1 VITSGPFQPLFT
13 WKDDCTMSFQ
23 ASVLVV
29 DDDPATLIALP
40 DMLMSRLQDVTVTTC
55 ESALTG
61 LEALHDTKYRVLI
74 ADLRMPE
81 MDGLTLLR
89 KVRHIR
95 QYMPVLIM
103 SGVTEWGLAKR
114 VIEAGAFAFIQKPVE
129 RAQVAQSVRLA
140 IQCSRMLEQVRFGKR
155 RLARLS
161 ELLKRAHGLPC
172 LSHHMRDAVTRME
185 QGQQR
190 GTVAVAHIE
199 RVISRVTEALGKQS
213 ETLRSL
219 QEDARTQAKI
229 MLQALG
235 E

>member
-1 VITSGPFQPLFT
+1 
-13 WKDDCTMSFQ
+13 MSFQ

-29 DDDPATLIALP
+29 DDDPTTLIALP
-40 DMLMSRLQDVTVTTC
+40 DMLRSRLPDVNFTTC
-55 ESALTG
+55 DSALTG
-61 LEALHDTKYRVLI
+61 LKVLHDANYHVLL

-89 KVRHIR
+89 EVRHIR
-95 QYMPVLIM
+95 QHMPVLIM

-114 VIEAGAFAFIQKPVE
+114 VIEAGAFAYIQKPIE
-129 RAQVAQSVRLA
+129 RGYVAQAVRLA
-140 IQCSRMLEQVRFGKR
+140 LQCSRMQEQVRFGKR

-161 ELLKRAHGLPC
+161 ELLKRAHALPC
-172 LSHHMRDAVTRME
+172 LSHHMRDAVIRME

-190 GTVAVAHIE
+190 GSVSITKIE
-199 RVISRVTEALGKQS
+199 RVISRVTEALGKQN

-219 QEDARTQAKI
+219 EDDAHTQAKI
-229 MLQALG
+229 MLQTLG